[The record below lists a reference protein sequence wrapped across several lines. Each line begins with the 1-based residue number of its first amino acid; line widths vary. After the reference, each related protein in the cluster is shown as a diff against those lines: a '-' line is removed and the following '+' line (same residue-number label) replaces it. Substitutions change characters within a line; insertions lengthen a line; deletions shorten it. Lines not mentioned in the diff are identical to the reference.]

1 MRKSKPAVAAEPLP
15 ELPKDDEEEE
25 LEKLLFGD
33 ADGFRAGLEAVGAVP
48 GESDDDE
55 DMRDADEDEG
65 GLREIGEEAERD
77 FAALNDDQL
86 FFVDDTAPGGEL
98 AVREEESM
106 GMELDTVDAEASAAA
121 KPVWVDSDDERM
133 AISLAS
139 QGRTRKLRDNEED
152 DVVSG
157 REYAM
162 RLRRQ

>member
-1 MRKSKPAVAAEPLP
+1 MRKSKPALAAEPLP

-25 LEKLLFGD
+25 LEKMLFGD
-33 ADGFRAGLEAVGAVP
+33 AEGFRAGLEAVSAAP
-48 GESDDDE
+48 EESDDDE
-55 DMRDADEDEG
+55 DMRDADEDEE
-65 GLREIGEEAERD
+65 GLKEIGEEAARD

-98 AVREEESM
+98 AMRDEEPV
-106 GMELDTVDAEASAAA
+106 GMELDTVDGEALAAA
-121 KPVWVDSDDERM
+121 KPVWEDSDDERM

-139 QGRTRKLRDNEED
+139 QGRTRKLRNNEED